1 MELFKFKSI
10 QTNIAA
16 ASACLILLTAIL
28 LGVISYQLSASSV
41 RETAQDYTAE
51 LIRQVNANIQT
62 YITSMENIS
71 MLALSNEDVRELVSE
86 EGHSNTSAEELAR
99 EKRISAY
106 FHSIMASRK
115 DIASINV
122 IGYNGRFVSDR
133 EHAELNP
140 SIRLEEQPWYQSAQ
154 EASGRIVVSSS
165 HVQHMYKDEY
175 DWVVSLS
182 REMWSKDQTE
192 PRGVLLVDLNFSVIN
207 DTLNNIDLSKRG
219 YVFIVDEDGNIVYHP
234 QQQLIYSNLKSEKID
249 EVLAKGSGSFMTDE
263 GKTSRIY
270 TIQDTG
276 FGWKIVGVSYANE
289 LIGNKREMQLS
300 MVAAGIFCLIVGLL
314 LAVFIS
320 RNLSRP
326 IKQLQEHMKKVEKG
340 IFNIRVPIG
349 NPREIAS
356 LARTFNLMVV
366 KIEELMS
373 QVVREQEIKRKSEL
387 TALQAQINP
396 HFLYNTLDSIIWMA
410 EGKKTDEVVL
420 MTSALARLFRSS
432 ISRGQE
438 LVSIRTEIDHVANYL
453 TIQKIRYKDK
463 LDFHI
468 EVDPEIYHYRTLKVL
483 LQPLLEN
490 AIYHGIKNKIGTGT
504 IHVTGGKRDGYIWF
518 EVSDNGVGME
528 AEALRSIL
536 EPRRSD
542 RESKGVGVVN
552 VHERIQLYFGK
563 DYGLYYKSIPDE
575 GTTVMVRIAAIEGD
589 GYAGGG
595 ELGA

>member
-71 MLALSNEDVRELVSE
+71 MLALSNEDVREFVSE
-86 EGHSNTSAEELAR
+86 AGTAGTSPEELAR
-99 EKRISAY
+99 EQRISAY
-106 FHSIMASRK
+106 FHSIIASRK

-133 EHAELNP
+133 EHVELNP
-140 SIRLEEQPWYQSAQ
+140 SVKLAEQPWYTSAQ

-165 HVQHMYKDEY
+165 HVQHMFKDEY

-182 REMWSKDQTE
+182 RELWSKDQTE

-219 YVFIVDEDGNIVYHP
+219 YVFIVDENGNIVYHP

-249 EVLAKGSGSFMTDE
+249 EVLAKGSGSFTTEE

-276 FGWKIVGVSYANE
+276 FGWKIVGVSYVNE

-300 MVAAGIFCLIVGLL
+300 MVAAGVFCLIVGLL

-438 LVSIRTEIDHVANYL
+438 LVPIRTEIEHVANYL

-468 EVDPEIYHYRTLKVL
+468 DVDPDIYSYRTLKVL

-490 AIYHGIKNKIGTGT
+490 AIYHGIKNRIGTGT
-504 IHVTGGKRDGYIWF
+504 IQVTGGKRDGYIWL

-528 AEALRSIL
+528 AEALRTIL

-563 DYGLYYKSIPDE
+563 EYGLTYKSVQDE
-575 GTTVMVRIAAIEGD
+575 GTTVTVRIAAIEGD
-589 GYAGGG
+589 ELAGGV
-595 ELGA
+595 GA

>member
-71 MLALSNEDVRELVSE
+71 VLALSNEDVRELVSE
-86 EGHSNTSAEELAR
+86 AGKNGTSAEELAR
-99 EKRISAY
+99 EQRISAY
-106 FHSIMASRK
+106 FHSIIASRK

-133 EHAELNP
+133 GQVELNP
-140 SIRLEEQPWYQSAQ
+140 SVRLAEQPWYKSAQ
-154 EASGRIVVSSS
+154 AASGRIVVSSS
-165 HVQHMYKDEY
+165 HVQHMFKDEY

-182 REMWSKDQTE
+182 RELWSKNQTV

-219 YVFIVDEDGNIVYHP
+219 YVFIVDKDGNIVYHP
-234 QQQLIYSNLKSEKID
+234 QQQLIYSNLKSERIE
-249 EVLAKGSGSFMTDE
+249 EVLAKGSGSFMTEE

-289 LIGNKREMQLS
+289 LIGNKRQMQLS

-314 LAVFIS
+314 LAVFVS

-349 NPREIAS
+349 NPKEIAS

-410 EGKKTDEVVL
+410 EGKKTDEVIL

-438 LVSIRTEIDHVANYL
+438 LVSIRTEIEHVANYL

-463 LDFHI
+463 LDFRI
-468 EVDPEIYHYRTLKVL
+468 DVDPDIYAYRTLKVL

-490 AIYHGIKNKIGTGT
+490 AIYHGIKNKLGTGT
-504 IHVTGGKRDGYIWF
+504 IHVTGGKRDNYIWL

-528 AEALRSIL
+528 ADVLRTIL
-536 EPRRSD
+536 EPRKSD

-563 DYGLYYKSIPDE
+563 EYGLSYTSVPDE
-575 GTTVMVRIAAIEGD
+575 GTTVTVRIAAIPGD
-589 GYAGGG
+589 EYAGGV
-595 ELGA
+595 GA

>member
-16 ASACLILLTAIL
+16 ASACLILLTAVL

-71 MLALSNEDVRELVSE
+71 MLALSNEDVRELVGE
-86 EGHSNTSAEELAR
+86 AGNDGTSAEELAR
-99 EKRISAY
+99 EQRISAY
-106 FHSIMASRK
+106 FHSILASRK

-133 EHAELNP
+133 EQAELNP
-140 SIRLEEQPWYQSAQ
+140 SVRLEEQPWYKSAQ

-165 HVQHMYKDEY
+165 HVQHMFKDEY

-182 REMWSKDQTE
+182 RELWSKDQTE

-270 TIQDTG
+270 TIQNTG

-438 LVSIRTEIDHVANYL
+438 LVSIRTEIEHVANYL

-468 EVDPEIYHYRTLKVL
+468 DVDQDIYHYRTLKVL

-504 IHVTGGKRDGYIWF
+504 IQVTGGKREGYIWF

-528 AEALRSIL
+528 ADTLRSIL

-563 DYGLYYKSIPDE
+563 EYGLSYASIPDE
-575 GTTVMVRIAAIEGD
+575 GTTVTVRIAAIEGEE
-589 GYAGGG
+589 YAGGV
-595 ELGA
+595 GA

>member
-71 MLALSNEDVRELVSE
+71 MLALSNEDVRELVNE
-86 EGHSNTSAEELAR
+86 AGNNGTSPEELAR
-99 EKRISAY
+99 EQRISAY
-106 FHSIMASRK
+106 FHSIIASRK

-133 EHAELNP
+133 EHVELNP
-140 SIRLEEQPWYQSAQ
+140 SVKLAEQPWYTSAQ

-165 HVQHMYKDEY
+165 HVQHMFKNEY

-182 REMWSKDQTE
+182 RELWSKDQTE

-219 YVFIVDEDGNIVYHP
+219 YVFIVDENGNIVYHP

-249 EVLAKGSGSFMTDE
+249 EVLAKGSGSFTTEE

-276 FGWKIVGVSYANE
+276 FGWKIVGVSYVNE

-300 MVAAGIFCLIVGLL
+300 MVAAGVFCLIVGLL

-349 NPREIAS
+349 NSREIAS

-438 LVSIRTEIDHVANYL
+438 LVPIRTEIEHVANYL

-468 EVDPEIYHYRTLKVL
+468 DIDPDIYAYRTLKVL

-490 AIYHGIKNKIGTGT
+490 AIYHGIKNRIGTGT
-504 IHVTGGKRDGYIWF
+504 IQVTGGKRDGYIWL

-528 AEALRSIL
+528 AEALRTIL

-563 DYGLYYKSIPDE
+563 EYGLTYKSAPDE
-575 GTTVMVRIAAIEGD
+575 GTTVTVRIAAIEGD
-589 GYAGGG
+589 ELAGGV
-595 ELGA
+595 GA

>member
-1 MELFKFKSI
+1 MDIFKFKSI
-10 QTNIAA
+10 QTNIIAA
-16 ASACLILLTAIL
+16 FACLILLTALL
-28 LGVISYQLSASSV
+28 LGVISYSLSASSV

-71 MLALSNEDVRELVSE
+71 LLALNNEDVRSFVASE
-86 EGHSNTSAEELAR
+86 SVLSDDSPDINEQ
-99 EKRISAY
+99 KISDY
-106 FHSIMASRK
+106 FHTIIASRK

-122 IGYNGRFVSDR
+122 FGYNGRFVSDR
-133 EHAELNP
+133 DDAELNP
-140 SIRLEEQPWYQSAQ
+140 HINIQEQPWFRNAQ
-154 EASGRIVVSSS
+154 AASGRIVVSSS
-165 HVQHMYKDEY
+165 HVQHMFKDEY
-175 DWVVSLS
+175 GWVVSLS
-182 REMWSKDQTE
+182 RELWSKDQKKAL
-192 PRGVLLVDLNFSVIN
+192 GVLLVDLNFSAIN

-219 YVFIVDEDGNIVYHP
+219 YVFIVDDDGNIVYHP
-234 QQQLIYSNLKSEKID
+234 QQQLLYSNLKTEMID
-249 EVLAKGSGSFMTDE
+249 DVLKQGNGSFSTDE
-263 GKTSRIY
+263 GGQSRIY

-289 LIGNKREMQLS
+289 LIGNKQKMQLS
-300 MVAAGIFCLIVGLL
+300 FIAAGIFCLIVGLL

-340 IFNIRVPIG
+340 IFNIRVPIE
-349 NPREIAS
+349 NPKEIAG
-356 LARTFNLMVV
+356 LARTFNMMVV

-373 QVVREQEIKRKSEL
+373 QVVMEQEFKRKSEM

-420 MTSALARLFRSS
+420 MTSALARMFRSS

-438 LVSIRTEIDHVANYL
+438 LVSIQTEIDHITNYL
-453 TIQKIRYKDK
+453 TIQKMRYRDK
-463 LDFHI
+463 LDFNI
-468 EVDPEIYHYRTLKVL
+468 EVDPAILNYRTIKVL

-490 AIYHGIKNKIGTGT
+490 AIYHGIKNKMGTGT
-504 IHVTGGKRDGYIWF
+504 IHVTGGLAAGHIWL
-518 EVSDNGVGME
+518 EVRDNGVGMDE
-528 AEALRSIL
+528 QKLRAML

-542 RESKGVGVVN
+542 RDTKGVGVVN

-563 DYGLYYKSIPDE
+563 EYGLSYESCPDE
-575 GTTVMVRIAAIEGD
+575 GTAVTARIALIAADNGDEG
-589 GYAGGG
+589 
-595 ELGA
+595 EVSLL

>member
-86 EGHSNTSAEELAR
+86 AGNNGTSSEELAR
-99 EKRISAY
+99 EQRISAY
-106 FHSIMASRK
+106 FHSIIASRK

-133 EHAELNP
+133 EHVELNP
-140 SIRLEEQPWYQSAQ
+140 SIRLEEQPWYKSAQ

-165 HVQHMYKDEY
+165 HVQHMFKDEY

-182 REMWSKDQTE
+182 RELWSKDQTE

-219 YVFIVDEDGNIVYHP
+219 YIFIVDEDGNIVYHP
-234 QQQLIYSNLKSEKID
+234 QQQLIYSNLKSERID
-249 EVLAKGSGSFMTDE
+249 EVLAKGSGSFTTDE

-276 FGWKIVGVSYANE
+276 FGWKIVGVSYVNE

-300 MVAAGIFCLIVGLL
+300 MVTAGIFCLIVGLL

-349 NPREIAS
+349 NSREIAS

-438 LVSIRTEIDHVANYL
+438 LVSIRTEIEHVANYL

-468 EVDPEIYHYRTLKVL
+468 DVDPDIYAYRTLKVL

-490 AIYHGIKNKIGTGT
+490 AIYHGIKNRIGTGT
-504 IHVTGGKRDGYIWF
+504 IQVTGGKRDGYIWL

-528 AEALRSIL
+528 AEALRTIL

-563 DYGLYYKSIPDE
+563 DYGLAYKSVPDE
-575 GTTVMVRIAAIEGD
+575 GTTVTVRIAAIEGEL
-589 GYAGGG
+589 AGGV
-595 ELGA
+595 GA

>member
-71 MLALSNEDVRELVSE
+71 MLALSNEDVRELVGEAGSDGQSSE
-86 EGHSNTSAEELAR
+86 GLAR
-99 EKRISAY
+99 EQRISAY

-133 EHAELNP
+133 EHVELNP
-140 SIRLEEQPWYQSAQ
+140 SVRLAEQPWYTSAQ

-165 HVQHMYKDEY
+165 HVQHMFKDEY
-175 DWVVSLS
+175 GWVVSLS
-182 REMWSKDQTE
+182 RELWSKDQTE

-219 YVFIVDEDGNIVYHP
+219 YIFIVDEAGNIVYHP

-276 FGWKIVGVSYANE
+276 FGWKIVGVSYVNE

-300 MVAAGIFCLIVGLL
+300 MAAAGIFCLIVGLL
-314 LAVFIS
+314 LAVFVS

-438 LVSIRTEIDHVANYL
+438 LVSIRTEIEHVANYL

-463 LDFHI
+463 LDFQI
-468 EVDPEIYHYRTLKVL
+468 DIDPDIYAYRTLKVL

-490 AIYHGIKNKIGTGT
+490 AIYHGIKNRIGTGT
-504 IHVTGGKRDGYIWF
+504 IQVTGGKRDGYIWL

-528 AEALRSIL
+528 AEALRTIL

-563 DYGLYYKSIPDE
+563 DYGLTYRSVPDE
-575 GTTVMVRIAAIEGD
+575 GTTVTVRIAAIEGD
-589 GYAGGG
+589 EWAGGA
-595 ELGA
+595 GA

>member
-86 EGHSNTSAEELAR
+86 EGNNGTSSEELAR
-99 EKRISAY
+99 EQRISAS

-133 EHAELNP
+133 EHVELNP
-140 SIRLEEQPWYQSAQ
+140 SIRLAEQPWYTSAQ

-165 HVQHMYKDEY
+165 HVQHMFKDEY

-182 REMWSKDQTE
+182 RELWSKDQTE

-219 YVFIVDEDGNIVYHP
+219 YVFIVDESGNIVYHP

-249 EVLAKGSGSFMTDE
+249 QVLAKGSGSFTTEE

-276 FGWKIVGVSYANE
+276 FGWKIVGVSYVNE

-300 MVAAGIFCLIVGLL
+300 MVAAGVFCLIVGLL

-438 LVSIRTEIDHVANYL
+438 LVPIRTEIEHVANYL

-468 EVDPEIYHYRTLKVL
+468 DVDPDIYGYRTLKVL

-490 AIYHGIKNKIGTGT
+490 AIYHGIKNRIGTGT
-504 IHVTGGKRDGYIWF
+504 IQVTGGKRDGYIWL

-528 AEALRSIL
+528 AEALRTIL
-536 EPRRSD
+536 EPRRND

-563 DYGLYYKSIPDE
+563 DYGLTYRSVPDE
-575 GTTVMVRIAAIEGD
+575 GTTVTVRIAAIEGD
-589 GYAGGG
+589 ELAGGV
-595 ELGA
+595 GA

>member
-86 EGHSNTSAEELAR
+86 EGNNATNSEELAR
-99 EKRISAY
+99 EQRISAY
-106 FHSIMASRK
+106 FHSIIASRK

-122 IGYNGRFVSDR
+122 IGYNGLFVSDR
-133 EHAELNP
+133 EHVELNP
-140 SIRLEEQPWYQSAQ
+140 SVRLAEQPWYTSAQ

-165 HVQHMYKDEY
+165 HVQHMFKDEY

-182 REMWSKDQTE
+182 RELWSKDQTE

-219 YVFIVDEDGNIVYHP
+219 YIFIVDEDGNIVYHP

-276 FGWKIVGVSYANE
+276 FGWKIVGVSYVNE

-438 LVSIRTEIDHVANYL
+438 LVSIRTEIEHVANYL

-468 EVDPEIYHYRTLKVL
+468 DVDPDIYAYRTLKVL

-490 AIYHGIKNKIGTGT
+490 AIYHGIKNRIGTGT
-504 IHVTGGKRDGYIWF
+504 IQVTGGKRDGYIWL

-528 AEALRSIL
+528 AEALRTIL

-563 DYGLYYKSIPDE
+563 DYGLTYKSVQDE
-575 GTTVMVRIAAIEGD
+575 GTTVTVRIAAIEGD
-589 GYAGGG
+589 ELAGGV
-595 ELGA
+595 GA